1 MLPALKFAPRP
12 NFAALLAL
20 GLLAALSPS
29 ADAQKKQLPEGPGKV
44 TTQRICSG
52 CHAAEI
58 VIGKQLD
65 RDGWEQVV
73 SSMVD
78 KGATGTDDEFNQIID
93 YLATNFPKSQ
103 TSDKNYQK

>member
-1 MLPALKFAPRP
+1 MFPALKLGPRP
-12 NFAALLAL
+12 NRAALFAL
-20 GLLAALSPS
+20 GLLAALPPF
-29 ADAQKKQLPEGPGKV
+29 AHAQKKQLPEGPGKV

-58 VIGKQLD
+58 VIGKRLD
-65 RDGWEQVV
+65 RDGWEQLV

-93 YLATNFPKSQ
+93 YLATNFPKPQ
-103 TSDKNYQK
+103 TGDKNGQK